1 MAGIPTRGLSG
12 TFIFTF
18 QVLRANTPRGPDKK
32 LVFYDLAVSEVTHF
46 CCLHGPAWVL
56 GRQHRPHLSMGEIP
70 MSHLRIV
77 RGDFLGSPVIRTLCF
92 HLAPQPVKVKML
104 VAHLCPSLHNPIDC
118 SPPGSSVHGIPQT
131 RILEWVAIPFSRA
144 LVQSLVGGL
153 RSCKPHEAAKN
164 KQERKKYEQTVQ
176 NTRNTKEY

>member
-1 MAGIPTRGLSG
+1 MHSLGFSVSQFLVHTLLLPS
-12 TFIFTF
+12 
-18 QVLRANTPRGPDKK
+18 RACMGFGEATQTSS
-32 LVFYDLAVSEVTHF
+32 L
-46 CCLHGPAWVL
+46 
-56 GRQHRPHLSMGEIP
+56 MGEIP

-144 LVQSLVGGL
+144 LVQSLVG
-153 RSCKPHEAAKN
+153 
-164 KQERKKYEQTVQ
+164 
-176 NTRNTKEY
+176 

>member
-1 MAGIPTRGLSG
+1 
-12 TFIFTF
+12 
-18 QVLRANTPRGPDKK
+18 
-32 LVFYDLAVSEVTHF
+32 
-46 CCLHGPAWVL
+46 
-56 GRQHRPHLSMGEIP
+56 

-176 NTRNTKEY
+176 NTRNTKEYWKKGLPPSSHPSLPASHYPSHPCCQFSFSTEMVVLHCLLLTFFTLNILCNPFFFLPAAQIFHYYQVIYW